1 MKELDLKMGQATFL
15 THSDFVTWKG
25 VKTHLDALQVRF
37 GSKLNARVLPFHL
50 KTITNKI
57 TTMNEHINTKK
68 VQSHNSIIE
77 KQDHTK
83 QTTAIE
89 SKH

>member
-1 MKELDLKMGQATFL
+1 
-15 THSDFVTWKG
+15 
-25 VKTHLDALQVRF
+25 
-37 GSKLNARVLPFHL
+37 
-50 KTITNKI
+50 
-57 TTMNEHINTKK
+57 MNEHINTKK

-89 SKH
+89 SKHIPGIKLTAMLFIKLP